1 MIGQHGRRQ
10 RPHVGRGGAVIL
22 CSGAAFALWSLGAG
36 AAEPSPRPP
45 RTRPAMVDHA
55 VVPAGGACRGCRE
68 AHCRTCRGG
77 GHHGHHAGCRDGKC
91 HPYCPVRPQE
101 FGFYDTQWRRWPGQG
116 VAPAAHVQEATPVR
130 PPKSAVPR
138 ADEESRGPRADELPA
153 PEPDATQATPRQRSD
168 QPASPPAEPALP
180 AAEPAL
186 PAEPIREPAEPAP
199 LPIEEPAA
207 GKATGEPTAPTPPAA
222 EPPAKQP
229 AADDNLFDESATGPV
244 PRRFVASR
252 GATAAAKLVS
262 PEVRPATLTYPVS
275 VERLPKSVERDPL
288 RVPRVPFD
296 PAAEAAGLGR

>member
-1 MIGQHGRRQ
+1 MIRQHGRRQ
-10 RPHVGRGGAVIL
+10 RPGVGRGGAAIL

-68 AHCRTCRGG
+68 SHCRTCRGG

-138 ADEESRGPRADELPA
+138 ADEESREPRADELPT
-153 PEPDATQATPRQRSD
+153 PEPATAAAVPN
-168 QPASPPAEPALP
+168 AP
-180 AAEPAL
+180 AAEAAPPA
-186 PAEPIREPAEPAP
+186 AEAIREPAAEPAP
-199 LPIEEPAA
+199 LPVEEPGVPGRSTAAEPAA
-207 GKATGEPTAPTPPAA
+207 PPPPA
-222 EPPAKQP
+222 ERPAKQP
-229 AADDNLFDESATGPV
+229 PADANLFDESAIGPV

-252 GATAAAKLVS
+252 GAIAATPPASAK
-262 PEVRPATLTYPVS
+262 VRPATLTYPAS
-275 VERLPKSVERDPL
+275 VEALPKSVDGDSP

-296 PAAEAAGLGR
+296 PAAEAARLGR

>member
-10 RPHVGRGGAVIL
+10 RPHVGRGGAAIL

-138 ADEESRGPRADELPA
+138 ADEESREPRADELPA
-153 PEPDATQATPRQRSD
+153 PEPATAAAVPDAPT
-168 QPASPPAEPALP
+168 
-180 AAEPAL
+180 AA
-186 PAEPIREPAEPAP
+186 IREPAAEPAP
-199 LPIEEPAA
+199 LPVEEPAVPGRSPA
-207 GKATGEPTAPTPPAA
+207 AAPLPPA

-229 AADDNLFDESATGPV
+229 PGDANLFDESATGPV

-252 GATAAAKLVS
+252 GAIAVTPPANAK
-262 PEVRPATLTYPVS
+262 VRPATLTYPDS
-275 VERLPKSVERDPL
+275 VADLPKSVDGDSP

-296 PAAEAAGLGR
+296 PAAEAARLGR